1 MPSGLFS
8 LYHCHS
14 IRSTRSIIFGFVTPT
29 ARRLQYS
36 ASGEPCTSRC
46 GIPRQPTISVS
57 MPQQVK
63 RCINVIIAQ
72 MLQSN
77 ARIGLGMN
85 LEHQEALKTVNK
97 CEARSPMQARLPR
110 RFVLH
115 PYAEKVL
122 NQLKNKNPWEK
133 EFIQSVVEIF
143 RSISYAIEKN
153 PVYYTKQKI
162 LERITEPERLVAF
175 RVPWRDD
182 SGQIQINTGYRVEF
196 NSAIGAYK
204 GGLRFHP
211 SVSLSILKFW

>member
-1 MPSGLFS
+1 
-8 LYHCHS
+8 
-14 IRSTRSIIFGFVTPT
+14 
-29 ARRLQYS
+29 
-36 ASGEPCTSRC
+36 
-46 GIPRQPTISVS
+46 
-57 MPQQVK
+57 
-63 RCINVIIAQ
+63 
-72 MLQSN
+72 
-77 ARIGLGMN
+77 
-85 LEHQEALKTVNK
+85 
-97 CEARSPMQARLPR
+97 MQARLPR

-182 SGQIQINTGYRVEF
+182 RGQIQINTGYRVEF